1 MSLRPSK
8 SEHEVFYQDLVKL
21 LDKHAGKLTAIEML
35 AVAANLV
42 GKLMAMQDQR
52 KVTPALAVETVARNI
67 EQGNQQAIEKLTR
80 GQAGSA

>member
-8 SEHEVFYQDLVKL
+8 PEHEVFYQDLVKL
-21 LDKHAGKLTAIEML
+21 LDKHAGKLPAIEML

-42 GKLMAMQDQR
+42 GKLLAMQDQR

-67 EQGNQQAIEKLTR
+67 EQGNQQAIEELTR